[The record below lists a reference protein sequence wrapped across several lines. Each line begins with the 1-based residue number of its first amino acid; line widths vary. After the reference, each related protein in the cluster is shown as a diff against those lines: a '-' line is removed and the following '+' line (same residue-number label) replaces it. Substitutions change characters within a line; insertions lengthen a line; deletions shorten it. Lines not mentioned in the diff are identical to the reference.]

1 MKLSKELYNAGILGH
16 QNTRP
21 TDWVVEDRG
30 PRTASLD
37 PVFGATSR
45 RQPSIKVSPRGLRV
59 LSNVLRF
66 H

>member
-21 TDWVVEDRG
+21 TDWAFDDRG
-30 PRTASLD
+30 
-37 PVFGATSR
+37 R
-45 RQPSIKVSPRGLRV
+45 RSAFVNPFRGEMERSTQSIKVSPRGLRV